1 MPNERK
7 GNQYRAGLFRKTS
20 SRQPRTH
27 LHVGRDRVRDDPRIS
42 IRIHNS
48 DGRDIGDVA
57 FLDQR
62 QVLGWVE
69 DDDNVREV
77 RAGSD
82 GFGSEAAGRGSEV
95 MKRSVEI
102 RWCEIEV
109 RISKRKDDSGD
120 DTHDVLGQTVRQRS
134 RHPSFPCHPKP
145 IPFQPLHSLPD
156 HSPMPLPRPDKQHRS
171 VPLHGP
177 LDKLASTL

>member
-42 IRIHNS
+42 IRIHDS
-48 DGRDIGDVA
+48 DGRDVGDVA

-62 QVLGWVE
+62 QILGRVE

-82 GFGSEAAGRGSEV
+82 GFGSEAARRVWKV
-95 MKRSVEI
+95 MSRSVEI
-102 RWCEIEV
+102 R
-109 RISKRKDDSGD
+109 
-120 DTHDVLGQTVRQRS
+120 
-134 RHPSFPCHPKP
+134 
-145 IPFQPLHSLPD
+145 
-156 HSPMPLPRPDKQHRS
+156 
-171 VPLHGP
+171 
-177 LDKLASTL
+177 